1 MSETMYLVSNNQ
13 LSSIG
18 NSIRTKLGEST
29 TYTVDE
35 MPQKISSIS
44 GSSLNIPTFTE
55 NVSTGVVTC
64 DKTYAE
70 CLELLDNEED
80 ERTLYYAVSD
90 TTPVYSSVLT
100 GSFYYDESLDQNIC
114 RYFLVNSDSG
124 AVKVYFDYYP
134 DGDIVR
140 NTIPEDYTLNTQA
153 YRGYDTVNVASYT
166 ATDVSLTVSK
176 TSYYSVSW
184 MGFRN
189 TTSGTSGSQL
199 YINGSA
205 VGSEY
210 TTFVN
215 SYGQYVC
222 FNMNLNQ
229 GDVLTVYAKAG
240 STAYYMGV
248 GNLIIE
254 EVGLM

>member
-1 MSETMYLVSNNQ
+1 MAETMYLVSNNQ

-55 NVSTGVVTC
+55 NASTGSITC

-70 CLELLDNEED
+70 CLELLDD
-80 ERTLYYAVSD
+80 EGDGRALYYGVSSNN
-90 TTPVYSSVLT
+90 TPIVSSVLT
-100 GSFYYDESLDQNIC
+100 GVLYYYELLEQTVC
-114 RYFLVNSDSG
+114 RYYHVNEDG
-124 AVKVYFDYYP
+124 KVSVMYEYYP
-134 DGDIVR
+134 DG
-140 NTIPEDYTLNTQA
+140 TILRTFIENPNKCQV
-153 YRGYDTVNVASYT
+153 YRGYDTVSDASYT
-166 ATDVSLTVSK
+166 TTDVSLTVAESG
-176 TSYYSVSW
+176 TYNISW

-189 TTSGTSGSQL
+189 TTSGTSGSRL
-199 YINGSA
+199 YINGNA

-215 SYGQYVC
+215 SYGQYVN
-222 FNMNLNQ
+222 FSMSLNQ
-229 GDVLTVYAKAG
+229 GDILTVYARARNT
-240 STAYYMGV
+240 SYIMGV